1 MDHLILHSPLP
12 LAFVVAFAAGALSFL
27 SPCVLPL
34 VPGYLS
40 MMSGVAAGEL
50 ADGTL
55 KTRTDQRRLLG
66 STLLF
71 VGGFTVV
78 FVILG
83 AAATAVSR
91 TLLEHQ
97 RTLNQ
102 VAGVVVILMGLVL
115 AGFVSPAFMQRE
127 RRFHVSPSRLG
138 VFAAPVMGMAFA
150 VGWTPCIGPA
160 LSAVLLLAGAQG
172 TLARGIAMLLAYSL
186 GLGLPFVLS
195 GLAFARLT
203 GVFGWVK
210 RHFRVIDLV
219 SGLALVAF
227 GLVLLTNNVHV
238 MSAWFGDV
246 LRAVHLD
253 RLTYS

>member
-1 MDHLILHSPLP
+1 VDHLILHSPLP

-50 ADGTL
+50 AEGTL

-186 GLGLPFVLS
+186 GLGLPFVIS

-210 RHFRVIDLV
+210 RHFRVINLV
-219 SGLALVAF
+219 SGLALAAF
-227 GLVLLTNNVHV
+227 GLILLTNNVSEMSRHV
-238 MSAWFGDV
+238 VNWMDKLG
-246 LRAVHLD
+246 LD
-253 RLTYS
+253 RLTVS